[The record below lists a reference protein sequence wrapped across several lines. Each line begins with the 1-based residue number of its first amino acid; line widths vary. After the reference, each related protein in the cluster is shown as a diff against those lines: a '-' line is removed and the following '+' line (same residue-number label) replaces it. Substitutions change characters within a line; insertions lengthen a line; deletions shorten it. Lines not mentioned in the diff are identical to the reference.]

1 MHINLYG
8 ELEKRGSIFTLRLV
22 SLNRSH
28 GLKNCWHL
36 SFQFTKWT
44 DKIFESNQSK
54 KKLYATESEKFAS
67 RCPFMLNGILL
78 FSSQMSFFIVASIEN
93 MLPLRSVEFKFSLLG
108 EI

>member
-1 MHINLYG
+1 MDSRIVG
-8 ELEKRGSIFTLRLV
+8 ILV
-22 SLNRSH
+22 FSSLN
-28 GLKNCWHL
+28 GQVKFLKA
-36 SFQFTKWT
+36 
-44 DKIFESNQSK
+44 INQN